1 VSYILSSTEN
11 YSGKTMPQAPNHTV
25 NAQVGWKVTP
35 VSRLSL
41 GMVHQS
47 HYWMNNLNTVRY
59 DGHTLWNLAATHQ
72 LNEGLEL
79 WGQVRNLTD
88 ERYADSAS
96 SSFKS
101 GTYTPNTQ
109 NSYSP
114 GAPRSVMVGLTWSMK

>member
-1 VSYILSSTEN
+1 
-11 YSGKTMPQAPNHTV
+11 
-25 NAQVGWKVTP
+25 
-35 VSRLSL
+35 
-41 GMVHQS
+41 
-47 HYWMNNLNTVRY
+47 LNQ
-59 DGHTLWNLAATHQ
+59 GLA
-72 LNEGLEL
+72 L

-114 GAPRSVMVGLTWSMK
+114 GAPRSVMVGLTWSLK

>member
-1 VSYILSSTEN
+1 
-11 YSGKTMPQAPNHTV
+11 M
-25 NAQVGWKVTP
+25 
-35 VSRLSL
+35 
-41 GMVHQS
+41 
-47 HYWMNNLNTVRY
+47 
-59 DGHTLWNLAATHQ
+59 AATHP
-72 LNEGLEL
+72 LNEGLAL